1 MGRAGGFSANF
12 SPETLEAFRSL
23 CKEQGKQYTKVLE
36 QMAEIYIQHGGNVEV
51 LMTTGA
57 TGSSSQVSTMKLIQ
71 RLERLE
77 ENEEFNAE
85 TFHSIQDLEKRLSAL
100 EGKRKTGS
108 KK

>member
-36 QMAEIYIQHGGNVEV
+36 QMAEIYIQHGGNIEV
-51 LMTTGA
+51 LMTTAGS
-57 TGSSSQVSTMKLIQ
+57 GSSSRGSTKSLVRRGDQ
-71 RLERLE
+71 LE

-85 TFHSIQDLEKRLSAL
+85 AFESIEKRLTAL
-100 EGKRKTGS
+100 EGKKRR
-108 KK
+108 

>member
-36 QMAEIYIQHGGNVEV
+36 QMAEIYIQHGGNIEV
-51 LMTTGA
+51 LMTA
-57 TGSSSQVSTMKLIQ
+57 AASGSSSRGSTKSLVRRVDQ
-71 RLERLE
+71 LE

-85 TFHSIQDLEKRLSAL
+85 AFESIEKRLTAL
-100 EGKRKTGS
+100 EGKKRR
-108 KK
+108 

>member
-36 QMAEIYIQHGGNVEV
+36 QMAEIYIQHGGNIEV
-51 LMTTGA
+51 LMTTAGS
-57 TGSSSQVSTMKLIQ
+57 GSSSRGSTKSLVGRVDQ
-71 RLERLE
+71 LE

-85 TFHSIQDLEKRLSAL
+85 AFETIDRRLTAL
-100 EGKRKTGS
+100 EEKKRR
-108 KK
+108 